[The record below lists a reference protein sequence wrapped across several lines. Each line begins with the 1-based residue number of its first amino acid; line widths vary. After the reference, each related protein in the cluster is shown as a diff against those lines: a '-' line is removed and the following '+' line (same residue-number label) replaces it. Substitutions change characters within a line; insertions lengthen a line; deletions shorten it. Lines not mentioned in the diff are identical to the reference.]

1 MGPSKRWK
9 SDWCIARQPRDT
21 IEVGIITGEV
31 GQTMGLHDRDDQ
43 GVTHE
48 QFVLLA
54 DQSRGFDKKWSDR
67 GDLDSQERDAR
78 DGLDMHGSNRYRPRP
93 QIRPQQRLEQ
103 LPMIRH
109 PEVQ

>member
-1 MGPSKRWK
+1 MKALFSDDPFSL

-21 IEVGIITGEV
+21 IEVSVITGEV

-54 DQSRGFDKKWSDR
+54 DQSRGLDKQRGDC
-67 GDLDSQERDAR
+67 GDLDSQER
-78 DGLDMHGSNRYRPRP
+78 G
-93 QIRPQQRLEQ
+93 IRAMASTCTFSLG
-103 LPMIRH
+103 ISA
-109 PEVQ
+109 